1 MLADK
6 MAALRGRPT
15 LISFLLRHGS
25 AILPALF
32 LAATMLQSCPAAAEG
47 ALAVGLPKDVAK
59 DGFAY
64 GYSTGKADTKTAR
77 DAALDLCR
85 KPADNRSVQARA
97 LCAVVGT
104 FNNQCVAVAMD
115 PGTGTP
121 GVGWA
126 IAGDL
131 ASAQAGAIAQCKAT
145 AGALRREFCTV
156 DHSHCEGTAK

>member
-1 MLADK
+1 
-6 MAALRGRPT
+6 
-15 LISFLLRHGS
+15 
-25 AILPALF
+25 
-32 LAATMLQSCPAAAEG
+32 MLQSCPAAAEG

-131 ASAQAGAIAQCKAT
+131 ASAQAGAIAQGHRRRLAP
-145 AGALRREFCTV
+145 GVLHGRPFALRG
-156 DHSHCEGTAK
+156 HSQIAGSIT